1 MIEHNVT
8 QGSAEWLTLR
18 AQYFTASEAPAM
30 MGCSP
35 YMTRTELLHQKH
47 TGLVPEVA
55 SGTQRIFDK
64 GHAAEATA
72 RPLAEAMIGDEL
84 YAVTGSMKV
93 DGLPLLASFDG
104 LTMDGSTTWEHK
116 LWNVDAAQHI
126 DIHGEPPIHHVWQ
139 LEQQLLVAGAER
151 AVFTTSD
158 GTQNNCCHCEY
169 TSVPE
174 RRAALIAG
182 WKQFAQDLA
191 TYVPSTATE
200 AKPVGHAPDT
210 LPALRIEVTGM
221 VTASNLAE
229 FKATAL
235 AAIRGVN
242 RQLTTDS
249 HFADAEQAV
258 KWCADVEQRL
268 AAAKAH
274 ALSQTAS
281 IDELFRAIDDIS
293 AEARRV
299 RLDLEKLVKSRKEEI
314 KTEVVS
320 AAIKQLHAHVS
331 ALNLRIGKP
340 LMTQVPADF
349 AGAIKGKRSLDSI
362 KDAVD
367 TELARAKIQANEA
380 ADRIQINLR
389 SIEAAG
395 MPLLF
400 PDLGALAQKAPDDLG
415 AVIDS
420 RVTKFRADEAAREA
434 AKVAREAKAAQ
445 EAQDA
450 IAQAQAPAPA
460 PVATAQP
467 APMVAA
473 PAPAPAPAAQ
483 GGPLIKLG
491 EINARIGPLSISAAG
506 LAELGFEPA
515 KQDGASKLYRAADF
529 GRMCHAMAQHL
540 TTVTLPA

>member
-1 MIEHNVT
+1 MQEHNVT
-8 QGSAEWLTLR
+8 QGSPEWLALR

-64 GHAAEATA
+64 GHAAEAAA
-72 RPLAEAMIGDEL
+72 RPLAEAMIGDDL
-84 YAVTGSMKV
+84 YPVTGSVEV

-104 LTMDGSTTWEHK
+104 LTMDGGTVWEHK
-116 LWNVDAAQHI
+116 LWSPDAAQNI

-139 LEQQLLVAGAER
+139 LEQQMLVAGAER

-169 TSVPE
+169 ESVPE

-191 TYVPSTATE
+191 TYVPSIVTE
-200 AKPVGHAPDT
+200 AKPVGHTPDT
-210 LPALRIEVTGM
+210 LPALHIEVTGM

-281 IDELFRAIDDIS
+281 IDELFKAIDDIS
-293 AEARRV
+293 AEAKRV
-299 RLDLEKLVKSRKEEI
+299 RLDLDKLVKSRKEEI
-314 KTEVVS
+314 KAEVVH
-320 AAIKQLHAHVS
+320 AAVNAFAAHTMG
-331 ALNLRIGKP
+331 LNMRIGKP
-340 LMTQVPADF
+340 LMPAITVDF
-349 AGAIKGKRSLDSI
+349 AGALKGKRNLDSMN
-362 KDAVD
+362 DAVD
-367 TELARAKIQANEA
+367 TELARAKIQANET

-389 SIEAAG
+389 SIEAVG
-395 MPLLF
+395 LPLLF
-400 PDLGALAQKAPDDLG
+400 PDLGALAQKAPDDLA
-415 AVIDS
+415 AVIDN

-434 AKVAREAKAAQ
+434 AKA
-445 EAQDA
+445 A
-450 IAQAQAPAPA
+450 IAQAQAPAQ
-460 PVATAQP
+460 VVAQP

-473 PAPAPAPAAQ
+473 PAPAPAPAVQ

-491 EINARIGPLSISAAG
+491 EINARIAPLSISAAG

-515 KQDGASKLYRAADF
+515 KQDGASKLYRASDV

-540 TTVTLPA
+540 TAVALPA

>member
-1 MIEHNVT
+1 MIEHNVA
-8 QGSAEWLTLR
+8 QGSPEWLTLR
-18 AQYFTASEAPAM
+18 AQYFTASEAPAA

-47 TGLVPEVA
+47 TGLVPDVA

-64 GHAAEATA
+64 GHAAEAAA
-72 RPLAEAMIGDEL
+72 RPLAEAMIGDDL
-84 YAVTGSMKV
+84 YPVTGSMEV

-104 LTMDGSTTWEHK
+104 LTMDGGTVWEHK

-126 DIHGEPPIHHVWQ
+126 DIHSEPPIHHVWQ

-182 WKQFAQDLA
+182 WKQFAADLA
-191 TYVPSTATE
+191 TYVPSIAVAE
-200 AKPVGHAPDT
+200 PVKKAVAHLPVVFDMRVEGRVLACNLDQFKPAVLGYIADINT
-210 LPALRIEVTGM
+210 NLVTD
-221 VTASNLAE
+221 
-229 FKATAL
+229 
-235 AAIRGVN
+235 
-242 RQLTTDS
+242 QD
-249 HFADAEQAV
+249 FADAEVDA
-258 KWCADVEQRL
+258 KFCRDTAAKLKLAVEQGIAQMGDINTVIAAVREIEGALNAKGL
-268 AAAKAH
+268 A
-274 ALSQTAS
+274 
-281 IDELFRAIDDIS
+281 
-293 AEARRV
+293 
-299 RLDLEKLVKSRKEEI
+299 LEKLVKAEKENRRNAIVQE
-314 KTEVVS
+314 
-320 AAIKQLHAHVS
+320 AIKALSAHAT

-340 LMTQVPADF
+340 LMPSINADF
-349 AGAIKGKRSLDSI
+349 AGALKGKRNLDSMQ
-362 KDAVD
+362 DAVD

-389 SIEAAG
+389 SIEATEL
-395 MPLLF
+395 PLLF
-400 PDLGALAQKAPDDLG
+400 ADLGALVHKAPDDLA
-415 AVIDS
+415 AVIDN
-420 RVTKFRADEAAREA
+420 RVAKFRADEAAREA
-434 AKVAREAKAAQ
+434 AKA
-445 EAQDA
+445 A

-491 EINARIGPLSISAAG
+491 EINSRIGPLSISAAG

-529 GRMCHAMAQHL
+529 GRMCHAMAQRL
-540 TTVTLPA
+540 TAVALPA